1 MCLQSYYGGGGYRN
15 GGGGGGQGYGTP
27 YNRGYD
33 QAHSGTYY
41 SGGNRKRGRDDDPM
55 DGPAYRRRAN
65 ERGDFN
71 SPGRPRGGNSREAH
85 LQAFKDSVWK
95 VGADQDYDP
104 ATFLPSLASTVR
116 SQYKRDPSVV
126 FSTMRAAVVELPHK
140 LPHLVALV
148 ALLATETTSSA
159 SSLLSRVDMPIKALP
174 IRAAAQAGA
183 ESASDGDKATEGDAE
198 MTSETEKAQQA
209 PNVGREI
216 VLDLASAFQTYL
228 DERKW
233 RSVRFSTLFFAHL
246 TSAPKAAPLVTLSS
260 LLSLLSSFVAVLDEP
275 GLRAARGDECV
286 RIVAEAILRLG
297 NIEGTDSLKDSLHSY
312 VAARKIDKQLFAS
325 PDCQEQYEDPI
336 EHLVHSLVNSPE
348 ASTALPDVHVAVLGD
363 SNSSSTASY
372 ESVELPQILVP
383 PEMDEADA
391 YRVVPPEVTSAG
403 LRGDEGVGYGGVR
416 LGVRLF
422 DGESVPASNDAKG
435 VLIRSLV
442 FDIMNLYETNRKEAA
457 AVLLDLPSWFATGT
471 FKSHAQG
478 GADEGPAQ
486 SASQL
491 VLEDIVVEAIFD
503 SVLSLPAQSLLPAY
517 YHALLTELCRLS
529 PSTVAPSLGKCVRR
543 VYKGLGEPSGSP
555 GFPSLE
561 PEGIRRFAE
570 WFSVHLSN
578 FGFQWPWKEWAPDME
593 SLTDKHPKRAF
604 VKRTIEL
611 EVRLSYF
618 DRVRGT
624 LPDELLDTTVV
635 AEDAPG
641 PNYQFGADDHAHKA
655 AAQSLLRLIQQKA
668 TIGEVNSE
676 LNAFEDSLVSDHSL
690 TQPEAS
696 SIKLDLAVQSILQV
710 GSRSFSHFL
719 NALER
724 YLQLL
729 RNLTSSGDKRVE
741 LLTSVAK
748 FWSLNRQFHLIVLE
762 KLLQYRLVDSIDVV
776 AWCFAQHS
784 TKITWSDF
792 DLFAA
797 LASTIKQVQGKI
809 QMSKMRLDGVRR
821 EDETRRAGAEHEI
834 DLDKAMADSERNDE
848 GAEVQ
853 QAQEGLSQAEH
864 ELGQIVSHA
873 LVEFDKLLSN
883 DNVGENEDD
892 QGWEKWW
899 IEGWTRQFCRQIL
912 GQKGLNRAPVLEAV
926 AALNIAQDS
935 SVGSIIRSAKQWSD
949 FA

>member
-1 MCLQSYYGGGGYRN
+1 MSRTQSYYGGGGYRN
-15 GGGGGGQGYGTP
+15 GGGGGGGYGTP

-71 SPGRPRGGNSREAH
+71 SPGRPRGGNSRDHALH
-85 LQAFKDSVWK
+85 AFRESVWK

-104 ATFLPSLASTVR
+104 ETFLPSLASTVR
-116 SQYKRDPSVV
+116 SQFNRDPAVV
-126 FSTMRAAVVELPHK
+126 YSTMRAAVVELPHK
-140 LPHLVALV
+140 LPHLVALI
-148 ALLATETTSSA
+148 AQLATETPSSSA
-159 SSLLSRVDMPIKALP
+159 PSLLSRVDMPIKPLP
-174 IRAAAQAGA
+174 NRLATKT
-183 ESASDGDKATEGDAE
+183 ESADAHGEKPDDVE
-198 MTSETEKAQQA
+198 MNSSEKAERK

-216 VLDLASAFQTYL
+216 VQDLVTAFQQYL

-233 RSVRFSTLFFAHL
+233 RSVRFSVFFFAHL
-246 TSAPKAAPLVTLSS
+246 TSAPKSAPLVTLSS
-260 LLSLLSSFVAVLDEP
+260 LLALLSSFAAVLDEP

-286 RIVAEAILRLG
+286 RIVAETILRLG
-297 NIEGTDSLKDSLHSY
+297 NVEGTDALKDSLQSY
-312 VAARKIDKQLFAS
+312 ISARKIDKELFAA
-325 PDCQEQYEDPI
+325 PGCQEQYEDPV
-336 EHLVHSLVNSPE
+336 EHLVNSIGSAD
-348 ASTALPDVHVAVLGD
+348 ASDLFPDIQAVLLGNND
-363 SNSSSTASY
+363 SVPSDTF
-372 ESVELPQILVP
+372 EPVELPQILVP

-422 DGESVPASNDAKG
+422 DGDSVPASNDARG

-442 FDIMNLYETNRKEAA
+442 FDVMDIYETNRKEAA
-457 AVLLDLPSWFATGT
+457 AVLLDLPSWIAPGT
-471 FKSHAQG
+471 FKSLKG
-478 GADEGPAQ
+478 DDETEGT
-486 SASQL
+486 SQL

-503 SVLSLPAQSLLPAY
+503 SILSLPTQSLLPAY

-529 PSTVAPSLGKCVRR
+529 PSTVAPALGKCVRR
-543 VYKGLGEPSGSP
+543 VYKCLGEKSGSP
-555 GFPSLE
+555 GFPSLDA
-561 PEGIRRFAE
+561 EGMRRFAE

-578 FGFQWPWKEWAPDME
+578 FGFQWPWKDWAPDMDSLE
-593 SLTDKHPKRAF
+593 SKHPKRAF
-604 VKRTIEL
+604 VKRVIEL

-624 LPDELLDTTVV
+624 LPEELLDTGVI

-641 PNYQFGADDHAHKA
+641 PNYQFGAEDHPHKA
-655 AAQSLLRLIQQKA
+655 SAQSLLRMIQQKA
-668 TIGEVNSE
+668 TIGEVNAE
-676 LNAFEDSLVSDHSL
+676 LNSFEDTLVNDHSL
-690 TQPEAS
+690 ERPEAAS
-696 SIKLDLAVQSILQV
+696 VKLDMAVQSILQV

-729 RNLTSSGDKRVE
+729 RNLTSAADKRVE

-762 KLLQYRLVDSIDVV
+762 KLLQYRLVDSVDVV
-776 AWCFAQHS
+776 SWCFSQTTES
-784 TKITWSDF
+784 WSDF

-797 LASTIKQVQGKI
+797 LASTVRQVQNKI
-809 QMSKMRLDGVRR
+809 SMSKLRLDGVRR

-834 DLDKAMADSERNDE
+834 DLDKAMVETDRADDS
-848 GAEVQ
+848 AEVQ
-853 QAQEGLSQAEH
+853 QAQEGLTQAEQ
-864 ELGQIVSHA
+864 ELAQIVGQA
-873 LVEFDKLLSN
+873 LTEFDRLSSTVTV
-883 DNVGENEDD
+883 DGEDEE
-892 QGWEKWW
+892 GWVKWW

-912 GQKGLNRAPVLEAV
+912 GPKGLNRGPVLEAV
-926 AALNIAQDS
+926 AALDIAPES
-935 SVGSIIRSAKQWSD
+935 TVGAIIRSAKMWSD